1 MTATSKDF
9 IDLVIEEDKLHITHL
24 RQEFFHNGGSAVA
37 RIDGIDTVSC
47 TDGIIGTPCQF
58 VNGTPV
64 AWHWDTGSTQSTS
77 IGSAKVFSQTIGVVR
92 EGDAMIPHPD
102 GDPCTPSPIN
112 HAPTLSTFSTK
123 VFVEGKGVGRV
134 GDKYN
139 SDGHYDHTI
148 TSGSPRVFA
157 G

>member
-1 MTATSKDF
+1 MP
-9 IDLVIEEDKLHITHL
+9 
-24 RQEFFHNGGSAVA
+24 AVA
-37 RIDGIDTVSC
+37 RKTETDSVTC
-47 TDGIIGTPCQF
+47 TDGAKGTACAF
-58 VNGTPV
+58 DSNGNPV